1 MWGLELDPS
10 VMLMFI
16 CFQILSWPSFEAL
29 ARGWSV
35 SLLEQIIKFPLQLV
49 ALLGFT
55 PQGHHAPA
63 LIKPGPGTRQLG
75 TASMPQSP
83 PQIIQIHQPTGS
95 SRNQDN
101 PFLLAIWMMPPTASP
116 SCPVPG
122 HNPYVL
128 LHGGFLPFGAL
139 PVICLSVGML
149 CPAIRR
155 MVKSG
160 LEFLV
165 LPLNH

>member
-49 ALLGFT
+49 ALSSFT

-75 TASMPQSP
+75 TVSMPQSP

-95 SRNQDN
+95 PRNQDN

-116 SCPVPG
+116 
-122 HNPYVL
+122 
-128 LHGGFLPFGAL
+128 LPCSWAQPL
-139 PVICLSVGML
+139 CAPAWWIPPIWSSACHLSVGML